1 MSNRASQPRARVFLV
16 DDHPMVREHLSA
28 LLGREADLAVCG
40 EAGDAPTALSR
51 IKEVEPDLVIMD
63 ISLKNSNGLELLK
76 NLKAIQADLPVLV
89 LSMHDES
96 LYAARALRAGALG
109 YITKEE
115 ASKKILQAIRKVLA
129 GQVYLSEQMSDRMM
143 KRMVGG
149 QPEATGSPM
158 EVLTDRELEVFQMIG
173 RGMATRRIAEDLRI
187 GIKTVESYRA
197 RIKEK
202 LYLNDGTQLVQQAV
216 QWVQSNEGGKALK

>member
-1 MSNRASQPRARVFLV
+1 MSSNPGSSKAKVFLV

-28 LLGREADLAVCG
+28 LLGREADLAICG
-40 EAGDAPTALSR
+40 EAADAPTALSR
-51 IKEVEPDLVIMD
+51 IEAFLPDLVIMD

-76 NLKAIQADLPVLV
+76 NLKTLHPDLPVLV

-115 ASKKILQAIRKVLA
+115 ASKKILLAVRKVLA
-129 GQVYLSEQMSDRMM
+129 GQVYLSDQMSDRMM

-149 QPEATGSPM
+149 HPEGTGSAL

-173 RGMATRRIAEDLRI
+173 RGMGTRRIAEELRI
-187 GIKTVESYRA
+187 GVKTVESYRA
-197 RIKEK
+197 RIKDK
-202 LYLNDGTQLVQQAV
+202 LYLADGAQLVQQAV
-216 QWVQSNEGGKALK
+216 QWVQSSEGKSSS

>member
-1 MSNRASQPRARVFLV
+1 MSNKTVNKARIFLV

-28 LLGREADLAVCG
+28 LLGREADLAICG

-51 IKEVEPDLVIMD
+51 IKELQPDLVIMD
-63 ISLKNSNGLELLK
+63 ISLKNSSGLELLK

-115 ASKKILQAIRKVLA
+115 AGKKILLAVRKVLG

-149 QPEATGSPM
+149 QPEGTGSPM

-173 RGMATRRIAEDLRI
+173 RGIATRRIADELRI

-197 RIKEK
+197 RIKDK
-202 LYLNDGTQLVQQAV
+202 LYLSDGAQLVQQAV
-216 QWVQSNEGGKALK
+216 QWAQSNEGKS